1 VAAVGRGGLGRRP
14 VGELS
19 GGQRQR
25 VAIAR
30 ALVTGPAVIF
40 ADEPTGA
47 LDPTTGGQILALLRA
62 AADRDGVTVVMVTH
76 DPAAAAWSDRLVLL
90 RAGTVASDWP
100 TPDAP
105 TIGAELAAVAS

>member
-1 VAAVGRGGLGRRP
+1 LAGRP

-30 ALVTGPAVIF
+30 VMITQPAVIF

-47 LDPTTGGQILALLRA
+47 LDPTTGGQILRLLRHA
-62 AADRDGVTVVMVTH
+62 VEGQGVTVVMVTH
-76 DPAAAAWSDRLVLL
+76 DPVSAAWSDRLLLL
-90 RAGTVASDWP
+90 RDGRIVADQP
-100 TPDAP
+100 TPDSD
-105 TIGAELAAVAS
+105 TIADRLRAVSAGHLEVAA

>member
-1 VAAVGRGGLGRRP
+1 
-14 VGELS
+14 
-19 GGQRQR
+19 

-30 ALVTGPAVIF
+30 ALVTGPSVIF

-47 LDPTTGGQILALLRA
+47 LDPTTGAQILQLLRTA
-62 AADRDGVTVVMVTH
+62 VDRDGVTVLMVTH

-90 RAGTVASDWP
+90 RGGTVAADAA

-105 TIGAELAAVAS
+105 AIAERLHAVSTAVAA